1 MFESLSDRL
10 QAVFQRLGTRTRI
23 TEEDV
28 SQAMREVRIALIEA
42 DVNLGVVKTFIA
54 RLREQAGALV
64 GENAQRG
71 LNPAQQIISLVN
83 DALIDLLG
91 RERVPLTIA
100 SPPPTI
106 IMLVGLQGSGK
117 TTHAAKLALHLQQ
130 QNISSLMIAAGIYRP
145 AAVTQLVTLGQQ
157 VGVPVYE
164 EGTRVSPIQIVRNG
178 IAAAR
183 ARGSQVVLID

>member
-23 TEEDV
+23 TEDDV

-42 DVNLGVVKTFIA
+42 DVNLGVVKAFTA
-54 RLREQAGALV
+54 RVREQAVALV

-91 RERVPLTIA
+91 RERVPLEIA

-117 TTHAAKLALHLQQ
+117 TTHAAKLALHLKQQ
-130 QNISSLMIAAGIYRP
+130 GYAPMLVAADIYRP
-145 AAVTQLVTLGQQ
+145 AAV
-157 VGVPVYE
+157 
-164 EGTRVSPIQIVRNG
+164 
-178 IAAAR
+178 
-183 ARGSQVVLID
+183 